1 LPRKPVDIAHVNLRI
16 REHLRQRLET
26 AAKQN
31 RISLNGEVMQR
42 LEASL
47 EEKPEVDIATINR
60 VIAELENAWARLTAT
75 REVLALVDQLTAKI
89 LNHNV
94 RDEFGRELSSA
105 AWADFSRD
113 LSVYARDV
121 RRLRATVDLPLS
133 WARHPGEPES

>member
-1 LPRKPVDIAHVNLRI
+1 MPRKPVDIAHVNLRI

-31 RISLNGEVMQR
+31 RISLNGEVMRR

-47 EEKPEVDIATINR
+47 EEKPEVDIATINQ

-75 REVLALVDQLTAKI
+75 REVLALVDQLTKKI
-89 LNHNV
+89 LNRNV
-94 RDEFGRELSSA
+94 RDEFGRELPPAS
-105 AWADFSRD
+105 WIEFNRD

-121 RRLRATVDLPLS
+121 QRLRATVDLPLS
-133 WARHPGEPES
+133 WARHPGEAES

>member
-16 REHLRQRLET
+16 REHLRKRLEA
-26 AAKQN
+26 AAKRN

-42 LEASL
+42 LEASF
-47 EEKPEVDIATINR
+47 EEKPQVDIVTINQ
-60 VIAELENAWARLTAT
+60 VIGELEKAWARLAAT
-75 REVLALVDQLTAKI
+75 REVLALVDQLTTKI
-89 LNHNV
+89 LDHNV
-94 RDEFGRELSSA
+94 RDELGRELSGE
-105 AWADFSRD
+105 AWTEFGRD

>member
-1 LPRKPVDIAHVNLRI
+1 
-16 REHLRQRLET
+16 
-26 AAKQN
+26 
-31 RISLNGEVMQR
+31 MQR

-47 EEKPEVDIATINR
+47 EEKPEVDIATINQ

-75 REVLALVDQLTAKI
+75 REVLALVDQLTKKI
-89 LNHNV
+89 LDHNV

-105 AWADFSRD
+105 AWTEFGRD

-133 WARHPGEPES
+133 WARHPGEAES